1 MLDYRILTFLKLC
14 ETMNYR
20 ITAEELNMT
29 QPAVTQ
35 HIHYLEEEYK
45 CKLFIYNRKK
55 LEKTNQAILL
65 EEYASSAY
73 YNEIYLKRKIKSENK
88 IKINIG
94 ATKTIGE
101 FVIGEKIKKLV
112 KNEKYDISLTIDNTE
127 KLIKLMELN
136 KLDFILVEGIFN
148 KDKYGYRLYKKD
160 DFIGICSKNHKFNEK
175 SIKFEEL
182 FEEDIIIREEGS
194 GTRGIFEQF
203 LSENSFSLEFFKKKI
218 TINNFNLIKELV
230 SANCGISFV
239 YNSVVNKND
248 DIGKFYFKNKIE
260 REFNYLY
267 TTNLNL
273 IQINYLN
280 SSDYTQILDCV
291 NTLYALLDQYRNN
304 LDIYPRYVTDR
315 FILCTE
321 NIYSV
326 ADSIYNMGEQSLKY
340 YQEGNSEGVLIARV
354 KASAKALIK
363 FSNQLSGSVCR
374 DLQIFLENLMYT
386 DEEEY
391 NDSYESL
398 YNMNSEVVK
407 TKYCTVRDIV
417 ASLCEISQL
426 SLPLMFNDEVL
437 IRVGINYLENVKILY
452 PEISKY
458 IMIMGKTHDGS
469 IIEKYMPVNE
479 TEVKVDYL
487 ENELQVFTLEYDGQV
502 CKMILP
508 PANDVARHVGI
519 AELYKD
525 RGMDYGNFKQV

>member
-65 EEYASSAY
+65 EEYARSAY

-127 KLIKLMELN
+127 NLIKLMELN

-160 DFIGICSKNHKFNEK
+160 EFIGICSKNHKFNGK

-182 FEEDIIIREEGS
+182 FKEDIIIREEGS

-230 SANCGISFV
+230 STNCGISFV

-248 DIGKFYFKNKIE
+248 EIGKFYFKNKIE

-267 TTNLNL
+267 LK
-273 IQINYLN
+273 
-280 SSDYTQILDCV
+280 
-291 NTLYALLDQYRNN
+291 NT
-304 LDIYPRYVTDR
+304 
-315 FILCTE
+315 
-321 NIYSV
+321 
-326 ADSIYNMGEQSLKY
+326 
-340 YQEGNSEGVLIARV
+340 
-354 KASAKALIK
+354 SAKELIDFFDK
-363 FSNQLSGSVCR
+363 L
-374 DLQIFLENLMYT
+374 
-386 DEEEY
+386 
-391 NDSYESL
+391 
-398 YNMNSEVVK
+398 
-407 TKYCTVRDIV
+407 
-417 ASLCEISQL
+417 
-426 SLPLMFNDEVL
+426 
-437 IRVGINYLENVKILY
+437 
-452 PEISKY
+452 
-458 IMIMGKTHDGS
+458 
-469 IIEKYMPVNE
+469 
-479 TEVKVDYL
+479 
-487 ENELQVFTLEYDGQV
+487 
-502 CKMILP
+502 
-508 PANDVARHVGI
+508 
-519 AELYKD
+519 
-525 RGMDYGNFKQV
+525 

>member
-65 EEYASSAY
+65 EEYARSAY

-160 DFIGICSKNHKFNEK
+160 EFIGICSKNHKFNGK

-182 FEEDIIIREEGS
+182 FKEDIIIREEGS

-267 TTNLNL
+267 LK
-273 IQINYLN
+273 
-280 SSDYTQILDCV
+280 
-291 NTLYALLDQYRNN
+291 NTA
-304 LDIYPRYVTDR
+304 
-315 FILCTE
+315 
-321 NIYSV
+321 
-326 ADSIYNMGEQSLKY
+326 
-340 YQEGNSEGVLIARV
+340 
-354 KASAKALIK
+354 AKEL
-363 FSNQLSGSVCR
+363 
-374 DLQIFLENLMYT
+374 
-386 DEEEY
+386 
-391 NDSYESL
+391 
-398 YNMNSEVVK
+398 
-407 TKYCTVRDIV
+407 
-417 ASLCEISQL
+417 
-426 SLPLMFNDEVL
+426 
-437 IRVGINYLENVKILY
+437 
-452 PEISKY
+452 
-458 IMIMGKTHDGS
+458 
-469 IIEKYMPVNE
+469 
-479 TEVKVDYL
+479 VDFFDKL
-487 ENELQVFTLEYDGQV
+487 
-502 CKMILP
+502 
-508 PANDVARHVGI
+508 
-519 AELYKD
+519 
-525 RGMDYGNFKQV
+525 

>member
-65 EEYASSAY
+65 EEYARSAY
-73 YNEIYLKRKIKSENK
+73 YNEIYLKRKIKSEDK

-112 KNEKYDISLTIDNTE
+112 KNKKYDISLTIDNTE
-127 KLIKLMELN
+127 NLIKLMELN

-148 KDKYGYRLYKKD
+148 KNKYGYRLYKKD
-160 DFIGICSKNHKFNEK
+160 EFIGICSKNHKFNGK

-267 TTNLNL
+267 LKNTT
-273 IQINYLN
+273 
-280 SSDYTQILDCV
+280 
-291 NTLYALLDQYRNN
+291 
-304 LDIYPRYVTDR
+304 
-315 FILCTE
+315 
-321 NIYSV
+321 
-326 ADSIYNMGEQSLKY
+326 
-340 YQEGNSEGVLIARV
+340 
-354 KASAKALIK
+354 AKEL
-363 FSNQLSGSVCR
+363 
-374 DLQIFLENLMYT
+374 
-386 DEEEY
+386 
-391 NDSYESL
+391 
-398 YNMNSEVVK
+398 
-407 TKYCTVRDIV
+407 
-417 ASLCEISQL
+417 
-426 SLPLMFNDEVL
+426 
-437 IRVGINYLENVKILY
+437 
-452 PEISKY
+452 
-458 IMIMGKTHDGS
+458 
-469 IIEKYMPVNE
+469 
-479 TEVKVDYL
+479 VDFFDKL
-487 ENELQVFTLEYDGQV
+487 
-502 CKMILP
+502 
-508 PANDVARHVGI
+508 
-519 AELYKD
+519 
-525 RGMDYGNFKQV
+525 

>member
-65 EEYASSAY
+65 EEYARSAY

-127 KLIKLMELN
+127 NLIKLMELN

-160 DFIGICSKNHKFNEK
+160 EFIGICSKSHKFNGK

-248 DIGKFYFKNKIE
+248 EIGKFYFKNKIE

-267 TTNLNL
+267 LK
-273 IQINYLN
+273 
-280 SSDYTQILDCV
+280 
-291 NTLYALLDQYRNN
+291 NT
-304 LDIYPRYVTDR
+304 
-315 FILCTE
+315 
-321 NIYSV
+321 
-326 ADSIYNMGEQSLKY
+326 
-340 YQEGNSEGVLIARV
+340 
-354 KASAKALIK
+354 SAKELIDFFDK
-363 FSNQLSGSVCR
+363 L
-374 DLQIFLENLMYT
+374 
-386 DEEEY
+386 
-391 NDSYESL
+391 
-398 YNMNSEVVK
+398 
-407 TKYCTVRDIV
+407 
-417 ASLCEISQL
+417 
-426 SLPLMFNDEVL
+426 
-437 IRVGINYLENVKILY
+437 
-452 PEISKY
+452 
-458 IMIMGKTHDGS
+458 
-469 IIEKYMPVNE
+469 
-479 TEVKVDYL
+479 
-487 ENELQVFTLEYDGQV
+487 
-502 CKMILP
+502 
-508 PANDVARHVGI
+508 
-519 AELYKD
+519 
-525 RGMDYGNFKQV
+525 

>member
-65 EEYASSAY
+65 EEYARSAY

-160 DFIGICSKNHKFNEK
+160 EFIGICSKNHKFNGK

-182 FEEDIIIREEGS
+182 FKEDIIIREEGS

-218 TINNFNLIKELV
+218 TINNFSLIKELV

-267 TTNLNL
+267 LK
-273 IQINYLN
+273 
-280 SSDYTQILDCV
+280 
-291 NTLYALLDQYRNN
+291 NTA
-304 LDIYPRYVTDR
+304 
-315 FILCTE
+315 
-321 NIYSV
+321 
-326 ADSIYNMGEQSLKY
+326 
-340 YQEGNSEGVLIARV
+340 
-354 KASAKALIK
+354 AKEL
-363 FSNQLSGSVCR
+363 
-374 DLQIFLENLMYT
+374 
-386 DEEEY
+386 
-391 NDSYESL
+391 
-398 YNMNSEVVK
+398 
-407 TKYCTVRDIV
+407 
-417 ASLCEISQL
+417 
-426 SLPLMFNDEVL
+426 
-437 IRVGINYLENVKILY
+437 
-452 PEISKY
+452 
-458 IMIMGKTHDGS
+458 
-469 IIEKYMPVNE
+469 
-479 TEVKVDYL
+479 VDFFDKL
-487 ENELQVFTLEYDGQV
+487 
-502 CKMILP
+502 
-508 PANDVARHVGI
+508 
-519 AELYKD
+519 
-525 RGMDYGNFKQV
+525 

>member
-65 EEYASSAY
+65 EEYARSAY

-160 DFIGICSKNHKFNEK
+160 EFIGICSKNHKFNGK

-230 SANCGISFV
+230 STNCGISFV

-248 DIGKFYFKNKIE
+248 EIGKFYFKNKIE

-267 TTNLNL
+267 LK
-273 IQINYLN
+273 
-280 SSDYTQILDCV
+280 
-291 NTLYALLDQYRNN
+291 NT
-304 LDIYPRYVTDR
+304 
-315 FILCTE
+315 
-321 NIYSV
+321 
-326 ADSIYNMGEQSLKY
+326 
-340 YQEGNSEGVLIARV
+340 
-354 KASAKALIK
+354 SAKELIDFFDK
-363 FSNQLSGSVCR
+363 L
-374 DLQIFLENLMYT
+374 
-386 DEEEY
+386 
-391 NDSYESL
+391 
-398 YNMNSEVVK
+398 
-407 TKYCTVRDIV
+407 
-417 ASLCEISQL
+417 
-426 SLPLMFNDEVL
+426 
-437 IRVGINYLENVKILY
+437 
-452 PEISKY
+452 
-458 IMIMGKTHDGS
+458 
-469 IIEKYMPVNE
+469 
-479 TEVKVDYL
+479 
-487 ENELQVFTLEYDGQV
+487 
-502 CKMILP
+502 
-508 PANDVARHVGI
+508 
-519 AELYKD
+519 
-525 RGMDYGNFKQV
+525 

>member
-35 HIHYLEEEYK
+35 HIHYLEEEYE

-65 EEYASSAY
+65 EEYARSAY

-127 KLIKLMELN
+127 NLIKLMELN

-160 DFIGICSKNHKFNEK
+160 EFIGICSKNHKFNGK

-194 GTRGIFEQF
+194 GTRRIFEQF

-267 TTNLNL
+267 LK
-273 IQINYLN
+273 
-280 SSDYTQILDCV
+280 
-291 NTLYALLDQYRNN
+291 NTA
-304 LDIYPRYVTDR
+304 
-315 FILCTE
+315 
-321 NIYSV
+321 
-326 ADSIYNMGEQSLKY
+326 
-340 YQEGNSEGVLIARV
+340 
-354 KASAKALIK
+354 AKEL
-363 FSNQLSGSVCR
+363 
-374 DLQIFLENLMYT
+374 
-386 DEEEY
+386 
-391 NDSYESL
+391 
-398 YNMNSEVVK
+398 
-407 TKYCTVRDIV
+407 
-417 ASLCEISQL
+417 
-426 SLPLMFNDEVL
+426 
-437 IRVGINYLENVKILY
+437 
-452 PEISKY
+452 
-458 IMIMGKTHDGS
+458 
-469 IIEKYMPVNE
+469 
-479 TEVKVDYL
+479 VDFFDKL
-487 ENELQVFTLEYDGQV
+487 
-502 CKMILP
+502 
-508 PANDVARHVGI
+508 
-519 AELYKD
+519 
-525 RGMDYGNFKQV
+525 

>member
-35 HIHYLEEEYK
+35 HIHYLEEEYE

-65 EEYASSAY
+65 EEYARSAY

-148 KDKYGYRLYKKD
+148 KDKYGYKLYKKD

-182 FEEDIIIREEGS
+182 FKEDIIIREEGS

-248 DIGKFYFKNKIE
+248 EIGKFYFKNKIE

-267 TTNLNL
+267 LK
-273 IQINYLN
+273 
-280 SSDYTQILDCV
+280 
-291 NTLYALLDQYRNN
+291 NT
-304 LDIYPRYVTDR
+304 
-315 FILCTE
+315 
-321 NIYSV
+321 
-326 ADSIYNMGEQSLKY
+326 
-340 YQEGNSEGVLIARV
+340 
-354 KASAKALIK
+354 SAKELIDFFDK
-363 FSNQLSGSVCR
+363 L
-374 DLQIFLENLMYT
+374 
-386 DEEEY
+386 
-391 NDSYESL
+391 
-398 YNMNSEVVK
+398 
-407 TKYCTVRDIV
+407 
-417 ASLCEISQL
+417 
-426 SLPLMFNDEVL
+426 
-437 IRVGINYLENVKILY
+437 
-452 PEISKY
+452 
-458 IMIMGKTHDGS
+458 
-469 IIEKYMPVNE
+469 
-479 TEVKVDYL
+479 
-487 ENELQVFTLEYDGQV
+487 
-502 CKMILP
+502 
-508 PANDVARHVGI
+508 
-519 AELYKD
+519 
-525 RGMDYGNFKQV
+525 

>member
-35 HIHYLEEEYK
+35 HIHYLEEEYE

-65 EEYASSAY
+65 EEYARSAY

-148 KDKYGYRLYKKD
+148 KDKYGYKLYKKD
-160 DFIGICSKNHKFNEK
+160 EFIGICSKNHKFNGK

-267 TTNLNL
+267 LK
-273 IQINYLN
+273 
-280 SSDYTQILDCV
+280 
-291 NTLYALLDQYRNN
+291 NTA
-304 LDIYPRYVTDR
+304 
-315 FILCTE
+315 
-321 NIYSV
+321 
-326 ADSIYNMGEQSLKY
+326 
-340 YQEGNSEGVLIARV
+340 
-354 KASAKALIK
+354 AKEL
-363 FSNQLSGSVCR
+363 
-374 DLQIFLENLMYT
+374 
-386 DEEEY
+386 
-391 NDSYESL
+391 
-398 YNMNSEVVK
+398 
-407 TKYCTVRDIV
+407 
-417 ASLCEISQL
+417 
-426 SLPLMFNDEVL
+426 
-437 IRVGINYLENVKILY
+437 
-452 PEISKY
+452 
-458 IMIMGKTHDGS
+458 
-469 IIEKYMPVNE
+469 
-479 TEVKVDYL
+479 VDFFDKL
-487 ENELQVFTLEYDGQV
+487 
-502 CKMILP
+502 
-508 PANDVARHVGI
+508 
-519 AELYKD
+519 
-525 RGMDYGNFKQV
+525 

>member
-65 EEYASSAY
+65 EEYARSAY

-127 KLIKLMELN
+127 NLIKLMELN

-148 KDKYGYRLYKKD
+148 KDKYGYKLYKKD
-160 DFIGICSKNHKFNEK
+160 EFIGICSKNHKFNEK
-175 SIKFEEL
+175 SIKFEDL

-248 DIGKFYFKNKIE
+248 DIGNFYFKNKIE

-267 TTNLNL
+267 LK
-273 IQINYLN
+273 
-280 SSDYTQILDCV
+280 
-291 NTLYALLDQYRNN
+291 NT
-304 LDIYPRYVTDR
+304 
-315 FILCTE
+315 
-321 NIYSV
+321 
-326 ADSIYNMGEQSLKY
+326 
-340 YQEGNSEGVLIARV
+340 
-354 KASAKALIK
+354 SAKEL
-363 FSNQLSGSVCR
+363 
-374 DLQIFLENLMYT
+374 
-386 DEEEY
+386 
-391 NDSYESL
+391 
-398 YNMNSEVVK
+398 
-407 TKYCTVRDIV
+407 
-417 ASLCEISQL
+417 
-426 SLPLMFNDEVL
+426 
-437 IRVGINYLENVKILY
+437 
-452 PEISKY
+452 
-458 IMIMGKTHDGS
+458 
-469 IIEKYMPVNE
+469 
-479 TEVKVDYL
+479 VDFFDKL
-487 ENELQVFTLEYDGQV
+487 
-502 CKMILP
+502 
-508 PANDVARHVGI
+508 
-519 AELYKD
+519 
-525 RGMDYGNFKQV
+525 

>member
-65 EEYASSAY
+65 EEYARSAY

-160 DFIGICSKNHKFNEK
+160 EFIGICSKSHKFNGK

-267 TTNLNL
+267 LK
-273 IQINYLN
+273 
-280 SSDYTQILDCV
+280 
-291 NTLYALLDQYRNN
+291 NT
-304 LDIYPRYVTDR
+304 
-315 FILCTE
+315 
-321 NIYSV
+321 
-326 ADSIYNMGEQSLKY
+326 
-340 YQEGNSEGVLIARV
+340 
-354 KASAKALIK
+354 SAKEL
-363 FSNQLSGSVCR
+363 
-374 DLQIFLENLMYT
+374 
-386 DEEEY
+386 
-391 NDSYESL
+391 
-398 YNMNSEVVK
+398 
-407 TKYCTVRDIV
+407 
-417 ASLCEISQL
+417 
-426 SLPLMFNDEVL
+426 
-437 IRVGINYLENVKILY
+437 
-452 PEISKY
+452 
-458 IMIMGKTHDGS
+458 
-469 IIEKYMPVNE
+469 
-479 TEVKVDYL
+479 VDFFDKL
-487 ENELQVFTLEYDGQV
+487 
-502 CKMILP
+502 
-508 PANDVARHVGI
+508 
-519 AELYKD
+519 
-525 RGMDYGNFKQV
+525 

>member
-65 EEYASSAY
+65 EEYTRSAY

-127 KLIKLMELN
+127 NLIKLMELN

-160 DFIGICSKNHKFNEK
+160 EFIGICSKSHKFNGK

-267 TTNLNL
+267 LK
-273 IQINYLN
+273 
-280 SSDYTQILDCV
+280 
-291 NTLYALLDQYRNN
+291 NTA
-304 LDIYPRYVTDR
+304 
-315 FILCTE
+315 
-321 NIYSV
+321 
-326 ADSIYNMGEQSLKY
+326 
-340 YQEGNSEGVLIARV
+340 
-354 KASAKALIK
+354 AKEL
-363 FSNQLSGSVCR
+363 
-374 DLQIFLENLMYT
+374 
-386 DEEEY
+386 
-391 NDSYESL
+391 
-398 YNMNSEVVK
+398 
-407 TKYCTVRDIV
+407 
-417 ASLCEISQL
+417 
-426 SLPLMFNDEVL
+426 
-437 IRVGINYLENVKILY
+437 
-452 PEISKY
+452 
-458 IMIMGKTHDGS
+458 
-469 IIEKYMPVNE
+469 
-479 TEVKVDYL
+479 VDFFDKL
-487 ENELQVFTLEYDGQV
+487 
-502 CKMILP
+502 
-508 PANDVARHVGI
+508 
-519 AELYKD
+519 
-525 RGMDYGNFKQV
+525 

>member
-1 MLDYRILTFLKLC
+1 
-14 ETMNYR
+14 MNYR

-65 EEYASSAY
+65 EEYARSAY
-73 YNEIYLKRKIKSENK
+73 YNEIYLKRKIKSEDK

-112 KNEKYDISLTIDNTE
+112 KNKKYDISLTIDNTE
-127 KLIKLMELN
+127 NLIKLMELN

-160 DFIGICSKNHKFNEK
+160 EFIGICSKNHKFNGK

-182 FEEDIIIREEGS
+182 FKEDIIIREEGS

-267 TTNLNL
+267 LK
-273 IQINYLN
+273 
-280 SSDYTQILDCV
+280 
-291 NTLYALLDQYRNN
+291 NT
-304 LDIYPRYVTDR
+304 
-315 FILCTE
+315 
-321 NIYSV
+321 
-326 ADSIYNMGEQSLKY
+326 
-340 YQEGNSEGVLIARV
+340 
-354 KASAKALIK
+354 SAKEL
-363 FSNQLSGSVCR
+363 
-374 DLQIFLENLMYT
+374 
-386 DEEEY
+386 
-391 NDSYESL
+391 
-398 YNMNSEVVK
+398 
-407 TKYCTVRDIV
+407 
-417 ASLCEISQL
+417 
-426 SLPLMFNDEVL
+426 
-437 IRVGINYLENVKILY
+437 
-452 PEISKY
+452 
-458 IMIMGKTHDGS
+458 
-469 IIEKYMPVNE
+469 
-479 TEVKVDYL
+479 VDFFDKL
-487 ENELQVFTLEYDGQV
+487 
-502 CKMILP
+502 
-508 PANDVARHVGI
+508 
-519 AELYKD
+519 
-525 RGMDYGNFKQV
+525 

>member
-35 HIHYLEEEYK
+35 HIHYLEEEYE
-45 CKLFIYNRKK
+45 CKLFIYNKKK

-65 EEYASSAY
+65 EEYARSAY

-127 KLIKLMELN
+127 NLIKLMELN

-160 DFIGICSKNHKFNEK
+160 EFIGICSKNHKFNGK

-194 GTRGIFEQF
+194 GTRRIFEQF

-267 TTNLNL
+267 LK
-273 IQINYLN
+273 
-280 SSDYTQILDCV
+280 
-291 NTLYALLDQYRNN
+291 NT
-304 LDIYPRYVTDR
+304 
-315 FILCTE
+315 
-321 NIYSV
+321 
-326 ADSIYNMGEQSLKY
+326 
-340 YQEGNSEGVLIARV
+340 
-354 KASAKALIK
+354 SAKELIDFFDK
-363 FSNQLSGSVCR
+363 L
-374 DLQIFLENLMYT
+374 
-386 DEEEY
+386 
-391 NDSYESL
+391 
-398 YNMNSEVVK
+398 
-407 TKYCTVRDIV
+407 
-417 ASLCEISQL
+417 
-426 SLPLMFNDEVL
+426 
-437 IRVGINYLENVKILY
+437 
-452 PEISKY
+452 
-458 IMIMGKTHDGS
+458 
-469 IIEKYMPVNE
+469 
-479 TEVKVDYL
+479 
-487 ENELQVFTLEYDGQV
+487 
-502 CKMILP
+502 
-508 PANDVARHVGI
+508 
-519 AELYKD
+519 
-525 RGMDYGNFKQV
+525 

>member
-35 HIHYLEEEYK
+35 HIHYLEEEYE

-65 EEYASSAY
+65 EEYARSAY

-160 DFIGICSKNHKFNEK
+160 EFIGICSKNHKFNGK

-194 GTRGIFEQF
+194 GTRRIFEQF

-248 DIGKFYFKNKIE
+248 EIGKFYFKNKIE

-267 TTNLNL
+267 LK
-273 IQINYLN
+273 
-280 SSDYTQILDCV
+280 
-291 NTLYALLDQYRNN
+291 NT
-304 LDIYPRYVTDR
+304 
-315 FILCTE
+315 
-321 NIYSV
+321 
-326 ADSIYNMGEQSLKY
+326 
-340 YQEGNSEGVLIARV
+340 
-354 KASAKALIK
+354 SAKELIDFFDK
-363 FSNQLSGSVCR
+363 L
-374 DLQIFLENLMYT
+374 
-386 DEEEY
+386 
-391 NDSYESL
+391 
-398 YNMNSEVVK
+398 
-407 TKYCTVRDIV
+407 
-417 ASLCEISQL
+417 
-426 SLPLMFNDEVL
+426 
-437 IRVGINYLENVKILY
+437 
-452 PEISKY
+452 
-458 IMIMGKTHDGS
+458 
-469 IIEKYMPVNE
+469 
-479 TEVKVDYL
+479 
-487 ENELQVFTLEYDGQV
+487 
-502 CKMILP
+502 
-508 PANDVARHVGI
+508 
-519 AELYKD
+519 
-525 RGMDYGNFKQV
+525 

>member
-35 HIHYLEEEYK
+35 HIHYLEEEYE

-65 EEYASSAY
+65 EEYARSAY

-148 KDKYGYRLYKKD
+148 KDKYGYKLYKKD
-160 DFIGICSKNHKFNEK
+160 DFIGICSKNHKFNGK

-182 FEEDIIIREEGS
+182 FKEDIIIREEGS

-267 TTNLNL
+267 LK
-273 IQINYLN
+273 
-280 SSDYTQILDCV
+280 
-291 NTLYALLDQYRNN
+291 NTA
-304 LDIYPRYVTDR
+304 
-315 FILCTE
+315 
-321 NIYSV
+321 
-326 ADSIYNMGEQSLKY
+326 
-340 YQEGNSEGVLIARV
+340 
-354 KASAKALIK
+354 AKEL
-363 FSNQLSGSVCR
+363 
-374 DLQIFLENLMYT
+374 
-386 DEEEY
+386 
-391 NDSYESL
+391 
-398 YNMNSEVVK
+398 
-407 TKYCTVRDIV
+407 
-417 ASLCEISQL
+417 
-426 SLPLMFNDEVL
+426 
-437 IRVGINYLENVKILY
+437 
-452 PEISKY
+452 
-458 IMIMGKTHDGS
+458 
-469 IIEKYMPVNE
+469 
-479 TEVKVDYL
+479 VDFFDKL
-487 ENELQVFTLEYDGQV
+487 
-502 CKMILP
+502 
-508 PANDVARHVGI
+508 
-519 AELYKD
+519 
-525 RGMDYGNFKQV
+525 

>member
-65 EEYASSAY
+65 EEYARSAY

-127 KLIKLMELN
+127 NLIKLMELN

-160 DFIGICSKNHKFNEK
+160 EFIGICSKSHKFNGK

-194 GTRGIFEQF
+194 GTRRIFEQF

-267 TTNLNL
+267 LK
-273 IQINYLN
+273 
-280 SSDYTQILDCV
+280 
-291 NTLYALLDQYRNN
+291 NTA
-304 LDIYPRYVTDR
+304 
-315 FILCTE
+315 
-321 NIYSV
+321 
-326 ADSIYNMGEQSLKY
+326 
-340 YQEGNSEGVLIARV
+340 
-354 KASAKALIK
+354 AKEL
-363 FSNQLSGSVCR
+363 
-374 DLQIFLENLMYT
+374 
-386 DEEEY
+386 
-391 NDSYESL
+391 
-398 YNMNSEVVK
+398 
-407 TKYCTVRDIV
+407 
-417 ASLCEISQL
+417 
-426 SLPLMFNDEVL
+426 
-437 IRVGINYLENVKILY
+437 
-452 PEISKY
+452 
-458 IMIMGKTHDGS
+458 
-469 IIEKYMPVNE
+469 
-479 TEVKVDYL
+479 VDFFDKL
-487 ENELQVFTLEYDGQV
+487 
-502 CKMILP
+502 
-508 PANDVARHVGI
+508 
-519 AELYKD
+519 
-525 RGMDYGNFKQV
+525 

>member
-65 EEYASSAY
+65 EEYARSAY

-160 DFIGICSKNHKFNEK
+160 EFIGICSKNHKFNGK

-267 TTNLNL
+267 LK
-273 IQINYLN
+273 
-280 SSDYTQILDCV
+280 
-291 NTLYALLDQYRNN
+291 NTA
-304 LDIYPRYVTDR
+304 
-315 FILCTE
+315 
-321 NIYSV
+321 
-326 ADSIYNMGEQSLKY
+326 
-340 YQEGNSEGVLIARV
+340 
-354 KASAKALIK
+354 AKEL
-363 FSNQLSGSVCR
+363 
-374 DLQIFLENLMYT
+374 
-386 DEEEY
+386 
-391 NDSYESL
+391 
-398 YNMNSEVVK
+398 
-407 TKYCTVRDIV
+407 
-417 ASLCEISQL
+417 
-426 SLPLMFNDEVL
+426 
-437 IRVGINYLENVKILY
+437 
-452 PEISKY
+452 
-458 IMIMGKTHDGS
+458 
-469 IIEKYMPVNE
+469 
-479 TEVKVDYL
+479 VDFFDKL
-487 ENELQVFTLEYDGQV
+487 
-502 CKMILP
+502 
-508 PANDVARHVGI
+508 
-519 AELYKD
+519 
-525 RGMDYGNFKQV
+525 

>member
-65 EEYASSAY
+65 EEYARSAY

-127 KLIKLMELN
+127 NLIKLMELN

-148 KDKYGYRLYKKD
+148 KDKYGYKLYKKD

-182 FEEDIIIREEGS
+182 FKEDIIIREEGS

-267 TTNLNL
+267 LK
-273 IQINYLN
+273 
-280 SSDYTQILDCV
+280 
-291 NTLYALLDQYRNN
+291 NT
-304 LDIYPRYVTDR
+304 
-315 FILCTE
+315 
-321 NIYSV
+321 
-326 ADSIYNMGEQSLKY
+326 
-340 YQEGNSEGVLIARV
+340 
-354 KASAKALIK
+354 SAKEL
-363 FSNQLSGSVCR
+363 
-374 DLQIFLENLMYT
+374 
-386 DEEEY
+386 
-391 NDSYESL
+391 
-398 YNMNSEVVK
+398 
-407 TKYCTVRDIV
+407 
-417 ASLCEISQL
+417 
-426 SLPLMFNDEVL
+426 
-437 IRVGINYLENVKILY
+437 
-452 PEISKY
+452 
-458 IMIMGKTHDGS
+458 
-469 IIEKYMPVNE
+469 
-479 TEVKVDYL
+479 VDFFDKL
-487 ENELQVFTLEYDGQV
+487 
-502 CKMILP
+502 
-508 PANDVARHVGI
+508 
-519 AELYKD
+519 
-525 RGMDYGNFKQV
+525 

>member
-35 HIHYLEEEYK
+35 HIHYLEEEYE

-65 EEYASSAY
+65 EEYARSAY

-160 DFIGICSKNHKFNEK
+160 EFIGICSKNHKFNGK

-182 FEEDIIIREEGS
+182 FKEDIIIREEGS

-267 TTNLNL
+267 LKNTT
-273 IQINYLN
+273 
-280 SSDYTQILDCV
+280 
-291 NTLYALLDQYRNN
+291 
-304 LDIYPRYVTDR
+304 
-315 FILCTE
+315 
-321 NIYSV
+321 
-326 ADSIYNMGEQSLKY
+326 
-340 YQEGNSEGVLIARV
+340 
-354 KASAKALIK
+354 AKEL
-363 FSNQLSGSVCR
+363 
-374 DLQIFLENLMYT
+374 
-386 DEEEY
+386 
-391 NDSYESL
+391 
-398 YNMNSEVVK
+398 
-407 TKYCTVRDIV
+407 
-417 ASLCEISQL
+417 
-426 SLPLMFNDEVL
+426 
-437 IRVGINYLENVKILY
+437 
-452 PEISKY
+452 
-458 IMIMGKTHDGS
+458 
-469 IIEKYMPVNE
+469 
-479 TEVKVDYL
+479 VDFFDKL
-487 ENELQVFTLEYDGQV
+487 
-502 CKMILP
+502 
-508 PANDVARHVGI
+508 
-519 AELYKD
+519 
-525 RGMDYGNFKQV
+525 

>member
-65 EEYASSAY
+65 EEYARSAY

-160 DFIGICSKNHKFNEK
+160 EFIGICSKSHKFNGK

-230 SANCGISFV
+230 STNCGISFV

-248 DIGKFYFKNKIE
+248 EIGKFYFKNKIE

-267 TTNLNL
+267 LK
-273 IQINYLN
+273 
-280 SSDYTQILDCV
+280 
-291 NTLYALLDQYRNN
+291 NT
-304 LDIYPRYVTDR
+304 
-315 FILCTE
+315 
-321 NIYSV
+321 
-326 ADSIYNMGEQSLKY
+326 
-340 YQEGNSEGVLIARV
+340 
-354 KASAKALIK
+354 SAKEL
-363 FSNQLSGSVCR
+363 
-374 DLQIFLENLMYT
+374 
-386 DEEEY
+386 
-391 NDSYESL
+391 
-398 YNMNSEVVK
+398 
-407 TKYCTVRDIV
+407 
-417 ASLCEISQL
+417 
-426 SLPLMFNDEVL
+426 
-437 IRVGINYLENVKILY
+437 
-452 PEISKY
+452 
-458 IMIMGKTHDGS
+458 
-469 IIEKYMPVNE
+469 
-479 TEVKVDYL
+479 VDFFDKL
-487 ENELQVFTLEYDGQV
+487 
-502 CKMILP
+502 
-508 PANDVARHVGI
+508 
-519 AELYKD
+519 
-525 RGMDYGNFKQV
+525 

>member
-65 EEYASSAY
+65 EEYARSAY

-127 KLIKLMELN
+127 NLIKLMELN

-160 DFIGICSKNHKFNEK
+160 EFIGICSKNHKFNGK

-182 FEEDIIIREEGS
+182 FKEDIIIREEGS

-267 TTNLNL
+267 LK
-273 IQINYLN
+273 
-280 SSDYTQILDCV
+280 
-291 NTLYALLDQYRNN
+291 NTA
-304 LDIYPRYVTDR
+304 
-315 FILCTE
+315 
-321 NIYSV
+321 
-326 ADSIYNMGEQSLKY
+326 
-340 YQEGNSEGVLIARV
+340 
-354 KASAKALIK
+354 AKEL
-363 FSNQLSGSVCR
+363 
-374 DLQIFLENLMYT
+374 
-386 DEEEY
+386 
-391 NDSYESL
+391 
-398 YNMNSEVVK
+398 
-407 TKYCTVRDIV
+407 
-417 ASLCEISQL
+417 
-426 SLPLMFNDEVL
+426 
-437 IRVGINYLENVKILY
+437 
-452 PEISKY
+452 
-458 IMIMGKTHDGS
+458 
-469 IIEKYMPVNE
+469 
-479 TEVKVDYL
+479 VDFFDKL
-487 ENELQVFTLEYDGQV
+487 
-502 CKMILP
+502 
-508 PANDVARHVGI
+508 
-519 AELYKD
+519 
-525 RGMDYGNFKQV
+525 

>member
-1 MLDYRILTFLKLC
+1 MLHS
-14 ETMNYR
+14 
-20 ITAEELNMT
+20 
-29 QPAVTQ
+29 Q
-35 HIHYLEEEYK
+35 
-45 CKLFIYNRKK
+45 
-55 LEKTNQAILL
+55 
-65 EEYASSAY
+65 
-73 YNEIYLKRKIKSENK
+73 
-88 IKINIG
+88 
-94 ATKTIGE
+94 
-101 FVIGEKIKKLV
+101 VIDL
-112 KNEKYDISLTIDNTE
+112 DN
-127 KLIKLMELN
+127 LN
-136 KLDFILVEGIFN
+136 KAVN
-148 KDKYGYRLYKKD
+148 
-160 DFIGICSKNHKFNEK
+160 
-175 SIKFEEL
+175 
-182 FEEDIIIREEGS
+182 
-194 GTRGIFEQF
+194 
-203 LSENSFSLEFFKKKI
+203 
-218 TINNFNLIKELV
+218 TIQ
-230 SANCGISFV
+230 
-239 YNSVVNKND
+239 
-248 DIGKFYFKNKIE
+248 

>member
-35 HIHYLEEEYK
+35 HIHYLEEEYE

-65 EEYASSAY
+65 EEYARSAY

-160 DFIGICSKNHKFNEK
+160 EFIGICSKNHKFNGK

-182 FEEDIIIREEGS
+182 FKEDIIIREEGS

-248 DIGKFYFKNKIE
+248 SIGKFYFKNKIE

-267 TTNLNL
+267 LK
-273 IQINYLN
+273 
-280 SSDYTQILDCV
+280 
-291 NTLYALLDQYRNN
+291 NTA
-304 LDIYPRYVTDR
+304 
-315 FILCTE
+315 
-321 NIYSV
+321 
-326 ADSIYNMGEQSLKY
+326 
-340 YQEGNSEGVLIARV
+340 
-354 KASAKALIK
+354 AKEL
-363 FSNQLSGSVCR
+363 
-374 DLQIFLENLMYT
+374 
-386 DEEEY
+386 
-391 NDSYESL
+391 
-398 YNMNSEVVK
+398 
-407 TKYCTVRDIV
+407 
-417 ASLCEISQL
+417 
-426 SLPLMFNDEVL
+426 
-437 IRVGINYLENVKILY
+437 
-452 PEISKY
+452 
-458 IMIMGKTHDGS
+458 
-469 IIEKYMPVNE
+469 
-479 TEVKVDYL
+479 VDFFDKL
-487 ENELQVFTLEYDGQV
+487 
-502 CKMILP
+502 
-508 PANDVARHVGI
+508 
-519 AELYKD
+519 
-525 RGMDYGNFKQV
+525 

>member
-65 EEYASSAY
+65 EEYARSAY

-112 KNEKYDISLTIDNTE
+112 KNEKYDISLIIDNTE
-127 KLIKLMELN
+127 NLIKLMELN

-148 KDKYGYRLYKKD
+148 KDKYGYKLYKKD
-160 DFIGICSKNHKFNEK
+160 DFIGICSKNHKFNGK

-267 TTNLNL
+267 LK
-273 IQINYLN
+273 
-280 SSDYTQILDCV
+280 
-291 NTLYALLDQYRNN
+291 NT
-304 LDIYPRYVTDR
+304 
-315 FILCTE
+315 
-321 NIYSV
+321 
-326 ADSIYNMGEQSLKY
+326 
-340 YQEGNSEGVLIARV
+340 
-354 KASAKALIK
+354 SAKEL
-363 FSNQLSGSVCR
+363 
-374 DLQIFLENLMYT
+374 
-386 DEEEY
+386 
-391 NDSYESL
+391 
-398 YNMNSEVVK
+398 
-407 TKYCTVRDIV
+407 
-417 ASLCEISQL
+417 
-426 SLPLMFNDEVL
+426 
-437 IRVGINYLENVKILY
+437 
-452 PEISKY
+452 
-458 IMIMGKTHDGS
+458 
-469 IIEKYMPVNE
+469 
-479 TEVKVDYL
+479 VDFFDKL
-487 ENELQVFTLEYDGQV
+487 
-502 CKMILP
+502 
-508 PANDVARHVGI
+508 
-519 AELYKD
+519 
-525 RGMDYGNFKQV
+525 

>member
-65 EEYASSAY
+65 EEYARSAY

-127 KLIKLMELN
+127 NLIKLMELN

-160 DFIGICSKNHKFNEK
+160 EFIGICSKNHKFNGK

-194 GTRGIFEQF
+194 GTRRIFEQF

-267 TTNLNL
+267 LK
-273 IQINYLN
+273 
-280 SSDYTQILDCV
+280 
-291 NTLYALLDQYRNN
+291 NTA
-304 LDIYPRYVTDR
+304 
-315 FILCTE
+315 
-321 NIYSV
+321 
-326 ADSIYNMGEQSLKY
+326 
-340 YQEGNSEGVLIARV
+340 
-354 KASAKALIK
+354 AKEL
-363 FSNQLSGSVCR
+363 
-374 DLQIFLENLMYT
+374 
-386 DEEEY
+386 
-391 NDSYESL
+391 
-398 YNMNSEVVK
+398 
-407 TKYCTVRDIV
+407 
-417 ASLCEISQL
+417 
-426 SLPLMFNDEVL
+426 
-437 IRVGINYLENVKILY
+437 
-452 PEISKY
+452 
-458 IMIMGKTHDGS
+458 
-469 IIEKYMPVNE
+469 
-479 TEVKVDYL
+479 VDFFDKL
-487 ENELQVFTLEYDGQV
+487 
-502 CKMILP
+502 
-508 PANDVARHVGI
+508 
-519 AELYKD
+519 
-525 RGMDYGNFKQV
+525 

>member
-65 EEYASSAY
+65 EEYARSAY

-160 DFIGICSKNHKFNEK
+160 EFIGICSKSHKFNGK

-267 TTNLNL
+267 LK
-273 IQINYLN
+273 
-280 SSDYTQILDCV
+280 
-291 NTLYALLDQYRNN
+291 NTA
-304 LDIYPRYVTDR
+304 
-315 FILCTE
+315 
-321 NIYSV
+321 
-326 ADSIYNMGEQSLKY
+326 
-340 YQEGNSEGVLIARV
+340 
-354 KASAKALIK
+354 AKEL
-363 FSNQLSGSVCR
+363 
-374 DLQIFLENLMYT
+374 
-386 DEEEY
+386 
-391 NDSYESL
+391 
-398 YNMNSEVVK
+398 
-407 TKYCTVRDIV
+407 
-417 ASLCEISQL
+417 
-426 SLPLMFNDEVL
+426 
-437 IRVGINYLENVKILY
+437 
-452 PEISKY
+452 
-458 IMIMGKTHDGS
+458 
-469 IIEKYMPVNE
+469 
-479 TEVKVDYL
+479 VDFFDKL
-487 ENELQVFTLEYDGQV
+487 
-502 CKMILP
+502 
-508 PANDVARHVGI
+508 
-519 AELYKD
+519 
-525 RGMDYGNFKQV
+525 

>member
-35 HIHYLEEEYK
+35 HIHYLEEEYE

-65 EEYASSAY
+65 EEYARSAY

-160 DFIGICSKNHKFNEK
+160 EFIGICSKNHKFNGK

-182 FEEDIIIREEGS
+182 FKEDIIIREEGS

-239 YNSVVNKND
+239 YDK
-248 DIGKFYFKNKIE
+248 
-260 REFNYLY
+260 L
-267 TTNLNL
+267 
-273 IQINYLN
+273 
-280 SSDYTQILDCV
+280 
-291 NTLYALLDQYRNN
+291 
-304 LDIYPRYVTDR
+304 
-315 FILCTE
+315 
-321 NIYSV
+321 
-326 ADSIYNMGEQSLKY
+326 
-340 YQEGNSEGVLIARV
+340 
-354 KASAKALIK
+354 
-363 FSNQLSGSVCR
+363 
-374 DLQIFLENLMYT
+374 
-386 DEEEY
+386 
-391 NDSYESL
+391 
-398 YNMNSEVVK
+398 
-407 TKYCTVRDIV
+407 
-417 ASLCEISQL
+417 
-426 SLPLMFNDEVL
+426 
-437 IRVGINYLENVKILY
+437 
-452 PEISKY
+452 
-458 IMIMGKTHDGS
+458 
-469 IIEKYMPVNE
+469 
-479 TEVKVDYL
+479 
-487 ENELQVFTLEYDGQV
+487 
-502 CKMILP
+502 
-508 PANDVARHVGI
+508 
-519 AELYKD
+519 
-525 RGMDYGNFKQV
+525 

>member
-65 EEYASSAY
+65 EEYARSAY
-73 YNEIYLKRKIKSENK
+73 YNEIYLKRKIESENK

-127 KLIKLMELN
+127 NLIKLMELN

-160 DFIGICSKNHKFNEK
+160 EFIGICSKNHKFNGK

-194 GTRGIFEQF
+194 GTRRIFEQF

-267 TTNLNL
+267 LK
-273 IQINYLN
+273 
-280 SSDYTQILDCV
+280 
-291 NTLYALLDQYRNN
+291 NTA
-304 LDIYPRYVTDR
+304 
-315 FILCTE
+315 
-321 NIYSV
+321 
-326 ADSIYNMGEQSLKY
+326 
-340 YQEGNSEGVLIARV
+340 
-354 KASAKALIK
+354 AKEL
-363 FSNQLSGSVCR
+363 
-374 DLQIFLENLMYT
+374 
-386 DEEEY
+386 
-391 NDSYESL
+391 
-398 YNMNSEVVK
+398 
-407 TKYCTVRDIV
+407 
-417 ASLCEISQL
+417 
-426 SLPLMFNDEVL
+426 
-437 IRVGINYLENVKILY
+437 
-452 PEISKY
+452 
-458 IMIMGKTHDGS
+458 
-469 IIEKYMPVNE
+469 
-479 TEVKVDYL
+479 VDFFDKL
-487 ENELQVFTLEYDGQV
+487 
-502 CKMILP
+502 
-508 PANDVARHVGI
+508 
-519 AELYKD
+519 
-525 RGMDYGNFKQV
+525 

>member
-35 HIHYLEEEYK
+35 HIHYLEEEYE

-65 EEYASSAY
+65 EEYARSAY

-160 DFIGICSKNHKFNEK
+160 EFIGICSKNHKFNGK

-267 TTNLNL
+267 LK
-273 IQINYLN
+273 
-280 SSDYTQILDCV
+280 
-291 NTLYALLDQYRNN
+291 NTA
-304 LDIYPRYVTDR
+304 
-315 FILCTE
+315 
-321 NIYSV
+321 
-326 ADSIYNMGEQSLKY
+326 
-340 YQEGNSEGVLIARV
+340 
-354 KASAKALIK
+354 AKEL
-363 FSNQLSGSVCR
+363 
-374 DLQIFLENLMYT
+374 
-386 DEEEY
+386 
-391 NDSYESL
+391 
-398 YNMNSEVVK
+398 
-407 TKYCTVRDIV
+407 
-417 ASLCEISQL
+417 
-426 SLPLMFNDEVL
+426 
-437 IRVGINYLENVKILY
+437 
-452 PEISKY
+452 
-458 IMIMGKTHDGS
+458 
-469 IIEKYMPVNE
+469 
-479 TEVKVDYL
+479 VDFFDKL
-487 ENELQVFTLEYDGQV
+487 
-502 CKMILP
+502 
-508 PANDVARHVGI
+508 
-519 AELYKD
+519 
-525 RGMDYGNFKQV
+525 

>member
-65 EEYASSAY
+65 EEYARSAY

-127 KLIKLMELN
+127 RLIKLMELN

-148 KDKYGYRLYKKD
+148 KDKYGYKLYKKD
-160 DFIGICSKNHKFNEK
+160 EFIGICSKNHKFNGK

-182 FEEDIIIREEGS
+182 FDEDIIIREEGS

-218 TINNFNLIKELV
+218 IINNFNLIKELV
-230 SANCGISFV
+230 SSDCGVSFV
-239 YNSVVNKND
+239 YNSVINKND

-267 TTNLNL
+267 LK
-273 IQINYLN
+273 
-280 SSDYTQILDCV
+280 
-291 NTLYALLDQYRNN
+291 NTA
-304 LDIYPRYVTDR
+304 
-315 FILCTE
+315 
-321 NIYSV
+321 
-326 ADSIYNMGEQSLKY
+326 
-340 YQEGNSEGVLIARV
+340 
-354 KASAKALIK
+354 AKKL
-363 FSNQLSGSVCR
+363 
-374 DLQIFLENLMYT
+374 
-386 DEEEY
+386 
-391 NDSYESL
+391 
-398 YNMNSEVVK
+398 
-407 TKYCTVRDIV
+407 
-417 ASLCEISQL
+417 
-426 SLPLMFNDEVL
+426 
-437 IRVGINYLENVKILY
+437 
-452 PEISKY
+452 
-458 IMIMGKTHDGS
+458 
-469 IIEKYMPVNE
+469 
-479 TEVKVDYL
+479 VDFFDKL
-487 ENELQVFTLEYDGQV
+487 
-502 CKMILP
+502 
-508 PANDVARHVGI
+508 
-519 AELYKD
+519 
-525 RGMDYGNFKQV
+525 

>member
-65 EEYASSAY
+65 EEYARSAY

-127 KLIKLMELN
+127 NLIKLMELN

-160 DFIGICSKNHKFNEK
+160 EFIGICSKSHKFNGK

-230 SANCGISFV
+230 STNCGISFV

-267 TTNLNL
+267 LK
-273 IQINYLN
+273 
-280 SSDYTQILDCV
+280 
-291 NTLYALLDQYRNN
+291 NTA
-304 LDIYPRYVTDR
+304 
-315 FILCTE
+315 
-321 NIYSV
+321 
-326 ADSIYNMGEQSLKY
+326 
-340 YQEGNSEGVLIARV
+340 
-354 KASAKALIK
+354 AKEL
-363 FSNQLSGSVCR
+363 
-374 DLQIFLENLMYT
+374 
-386 DEEEY
+386 
-391 NDSYESL
+391 
-398 YNMNSEVVK
+398 
-407 TKYCTVRDIV
+407 
-417 ASLCEISQL
+417 
-426 SLPLMFNDEVL
+426 
-437 IRVGINYLENVKILY
+437 
-452 PEISKY
+452 
-458 IMIMGKTHDGS
+458 
-469 IIEKYMPVNE
+469 
-479 TEVKVDYL
+479 VDFFDKL
-487 ENELQVFTLEYDGQV
+487 
-502 CKMILP
+502 
-508 PANDVARHVGI
+508 
-519 AELYKD
+519 
-525 RGMDYGNFKQV
+525 

>member
-65 EEYASSAY
+65 EEYARSAY

-127 KLIKLMELN
+127 NLIKLMELN

-160 DFIGICSKNHKFNEK
+160 EFIGICSKNHKFNGK

-194 GTRGIFEQF
+194 GTRRIFEQF

-230 SANCGISFV
+230 STNCGISFV

-248 DIGKFYFKNKIE
+248 EIGKFYFKNKIE

-267 TTNLNL
+267 LK
-273 IQINYLN
+273 
-280 SSDYTQILDCV
+280 
-291 NTLYALLDQYRNN
+291 NT
-304 LDIYPRYVTDR
+304 
-315 FILCTE
+315 
-321 NIYSV
+321 
-326 ADSIYNMGEQSLKY
+326 
-340 YQEGNSEGVLIARV
+340 
-354 KASAKALIK
+354 SAKELIDFFDK
-363 FSNQLSGSVCR
+363 L
-374 DLQIFLENLMYT
+374 
-386 DEEEY
+386 
-391 NDSYESL
+391 
-398 YNMNSEVVK
+398 
-407 TKYCTVRDIV
+407 
-417 ASLCEISQL
+417 
-426 SLPLMFNDEVL
+426 
-437 IRVGINYLENVKILY
+437 
-452 PEISKY
+452 
-458 IMIMGKTHDGS
+458 
-469 IIEKYMPVNE
+469 
-479 TEVKVDYL
+479 
-487 ENELQVFTLEYDGQV
+487 
-502 CKMILP
+502 
-508 PANDVARHVGI
+508 
-519 AELYKD
+519 
-525 RGMDYGNFKQV
+525 

>member
-65 EEYASSAY
+65 EEYARSAY

-127 KLIKLMELN
+127 NLIKLMELN

-160 DFIGICSKNHKFNEK
+160 EFIGICSKNHKFNGK

-230 SANCGISFV
+230 SSNCGISFV

-267 TTNLNL
+267 LK
-273 IQINYLN
+273 
-280 SSDYTQILDCV
+280 
-291 NTLYALLDQYRNN
+291 NT
-304 LDIYPRYVTDR
+304 
-315 FILCTE
+315 
-321 NIYSV
+321 
-326 ADSIYNMGEQSLKY
+326 
-340 YQEGNSEGVLIARV
+340 
-354 KASAKALIK
+354 SAKEL
-363 FSNQLSGSVCR
+363 
-374 DLQIFLENLMYT
+374 
-386 DEEEY
+386 
-391 NDSYESL
+391 
-398 YNMNSEVVK
+398 
-407 TKYCTVRDIV
+407 
-417 ASLCEISQL
+417 
-426 SLPLMFNDEVL
+426 
-437 IRVGINYLENVKILY
+437 
-452 PEISKY
+452 
-458 IMIMGKTHDGS
+458 
-469 IIEKYMPVNE
+469 
-479 TEVKVDYL
+479 VDFFDKL
-487 ENELQVFTLEYDGQV
+487 
-502 CKMILP
+502 
-508 PANDVARHVGI
+508 
-519 AELYKD
+519 
-525 RGMDYGNFKQV
+525 

>member
-65 EEYASSAY
+65 EEYARSAY

-160 DFIGICSKNHKFNEK
+160 EFIGICSKNHKFNGK

-230 SANCGISFV
+230 STNCGISFV

-267 TTNLNL
+267 LK
-273 IQINYLN
+273 
-280 SSDYTQILDCV
+280 
-291 NTLYALLDQYRNN
+291 NTA
-304 LDIYPRYVTDR
+304 
-315 FILCTE
+315 
-321 NIYSV
+321 
-326 ADSIYNMGEQSLKY
+326 
-340 YQEGNSEGVLIARV
+340 
-354 KASAKALIK
+354 AKEL
-363 FSNQLSGSVCR
+363 
-374 DLQIFLENLMYT
+374 
-386 DEEEY
+386 
-391 NDSYESL
+391 
-398 YNMNSEVVK
+398 
-407 TKYCTVRDIV
+407 
-417 ASLCEISQL
+417 
-426 SLPLMFNDEVL
+426 
-437 IRVGINYLENVKILY
+437 
-452 PEISKY
+452 
-458 IMIMGKTHDGS
+458 
-469 IIEKYMPVNE
+469 
-479 TEVKVDYL
+479 VDFFDKL
-487 ENELQVFTLEYDGQV
+487 
-502 CKMILP
+502 
-508 PANDVARHVGI
+508 
-519 AELYKD
+519 
-525 RGMDYGNFKQV
+525 

>member
-35 HIHYLEEEYK
+35 HIHYLEEEYE

-65 EEYASSAY
+65 EEYARSAY

-127 KLIKLMELN
+127 NLIKLMELN

-160 DFIGICSKNHKFNEK
+160 EFIGICSKNHKFNGK

-194 GTRGIFEQF
+194 GTRRIFEQF

-248 DIGKFYFKNKIE
+248 EIGKFYFKNKIE

-267 TTNLNL
+267 LK
-273 IQINYLN
+273 
-280 SSDYTQILDCV
+280 
-291 NTLYALLDQYRNN
+291 NT
-304 LDIYPRYVTDR
+304 
-315 FILCTE
+315 
-321 NIYSV
+321 
-326 ADSIYNMGEQSLKY
+326 
-340 YQEGNSEGVLIARV
+340 
-354 KASAKALIK
+354 SAKELIDFFDK
-363 FSNQLSGSVCR
+363 L
-374 DLQIFLENLMYT
+374 
-386 DEEEY
+386 
-391 NDSYESL
+391 
-398 YNMNSEVVK
+398 
-407 TKYCTVRDIV
+407 
-417 ASLCEISQL
+417 
-426 SLPLMFNDEVL
+426 
-437 IRVGINYLENVKILY
+437 
-452 PEISKY
+452 
-458 IMIMGKTHDGS
+458 
-469 IIEKYMPVNE
+469 
-479 TEVKVDYL
+479 
-487 ENELQVFTLEYDGQV
+487 
-502 CKMILP
+502 
-508 PANDVARHVGI
+508 
-519 AELYKD
+519 
-525 RGMDYGNFKQV
+525 

>member
-35 HIHYLEEEYK
+35 HIHYLEEEYN

-65 EEYASSAY
+65 EEYARSAY

-160 DFIGICSKNHKFNEK
+160 EFIGICSKNHKFNGK

-182 FEEDIIIREEGS
+182 FKEDIIIREEGS

-248 DIGKFYFKNKIE
+248 SIGKFYFKNKIE

-267 TTNLNL
+267 LK
-273 IQINYLN
+273 
-280 SSDYTQILDCV
+280 
-291 NTLYALLDQYRNN
+291 NT
-304 LDIYPRYVTDR
+304 
-315 FILCTE
+315 
-321 NIYSV
+321 
-326 ADSIYNMGEQSLKY
+326 
-340 YQEGNSEGVLIARV
+340 
-354 KASAKALIK
+354 SAKEL
-363 FSNQLSGSVCR
+363 
-374 DLQIFLENLMYT
+374 
-386 DEEEY
+386 
-391 NDSYESL
+391 
-398 YNMNSEVVK
+398 
-407 TKYCTVRDIV
+407 
-417 ASLCEISQL
+417 
-426 SLPLMFNDEVL
+426 
-437 IRVGINYLENVKILY
+437 
-452 PEISKY
+452 
-458 IMIMGKTHDGS
+458 
-469 IIEKYMPVNE
+469 
-479 TEVKVDYL
+479 VDFFDKL
-487 ENELQVFTLEYDGQV
+487 
-502 CKMILP
+502 
-508 PANDVARHVGI
+508 
-519 AELYKD
+519 
-525 RGMDYGNFKQV
+525 